1 MVHTLCLGGIAIG
14 LLMVTG
20 SNLIAY
26 VESVDLGARVTT
38 WTVLG
43 GLLSGL
49 VIKGVA
55 DYFKTTA
62 QGKIDI
68 AKAEAAGIEAR
79 AVAEANAK
87 ASAERLE
94 MKLQEEWDAV
104 NAHTLKGQLA
114 QLQQQ
119 NEKLQKTIEEDRDST
134 ARARE
139 TLHAIRDEFNTATLQ
154 HRLQRDALIAE
165 LGAVRTEL
173 TKARQEIT
181 AFQQREHDRLN
192 AMDAGQARQD
202 VRIEGQDVKIEETK
216 AATDENKAAIQD
228 LIAGKSG
235 EMKALKVDEPRD
247 NP

>member
-1 MVHTLCLGGIAIG
+1 MVHPLCLGGIAIG
-14 LLMVTG
+14 LLMISG

-114 QLQQQ
+114 QLAEQ
-119 NEKLQKTIEEDRDST
+119 NEKLQKTIEEDRDIH
-134 ARARE
+134 RE
-139 TLHAIRDEFNTATLQ
+139 GTGDAPRDPQRVQNATLQ
-154 HRLQRDALIAE
+154 HRLQRD
-165 LGAVRTEL
+165 GPDRTIRRRHEVE
-173 TKARQEIT
+173 KARQEIT

-192 AMDAGQARQD
+192 AMDAGQAGRMSGSRARTSRSRKPRSRPARTRRRS
-202 VRIEGQDVKIEETK
+202 RI
-216 AATDENKAAIQD
+216 
-228 LIAGKSG
+228 
-235 EMKALKVDEPRD
+235 
-247 NP
+247 